1 MIHIGTSG
9 FSYDDWVGPVY
20 PEGLAKS
27 DWLNYY
33 AREFDTVELN
43 ASYYRMPDAR
53 TLEAMAA
60 KTSPGFRFT
69 LKAHQSMT
77 HSRDADEASYRAFVQ
92 ALAPWRER
100 DQLGCILAQFP
111 ASFVQIDANW
121 AFLETLRERLG
132 NVPVVV
138 EVRHRSWI
146 EPGFFQRLREIGLG
160 YCCVDQPRFR
170 NLVPPVAEVTAPP
183 GYVRF
188 HGRNAAKW
196 WRHEQAWERYDYRY
210 SAQELVPWAARARE
224 LEREVGTV
232 YLFANNHWQGQAV
245 DTARQLRMLL
255 EDVASLA

>member
-1 MIHIGTSG
+1 MIYIGTSG

-20 PEGLAKS
+20 PAALAKS
-27 DWLNYY
+27 DWLAYY
-33 AREFDTVELN
+33 AREFNAVELN

-77 HSRDADEASYRAFVQ
+77 HSRDADAAAYAAFVQ

-100 DQLGCILAQFP
+100 EQLGAVLAQFP
-111 ASFVQIDANW
+111 PSFAQSEANMGY
-121 AFLETLRERLG
+121 LETLGERFGDL
-132 NVPVVV
+132 PLVV

-146 EPGFFQRLREIGLG
+146 EPAFFERLRQVGLG

-170 NLVPPVAEVTAPP
+170 NLVPPLAEATASP

-188 HGRNAAKW
+188 HGRNAQKW

-210 SAQELVPWAARARE
+210 SRQELQPWAQRAGE
-224 LEREVGTV
+224 LEQEVGTA

-255 EDVASLA
+255 EGDRMPS